1 MPKSFYVFILAY
13 VAILPFLEGCESATG
28 LLIIHTLTLGALAFC
43 LLRSPRIWLPPLAG
57 FLPFV
62 LYLVLS
68 FWIAPYKY
76 SAFLSLWRW
85 WVAALLTISWITI
98 LKEQEPEL
106 KDLGLAVF
114 LVGSAALIIS
124 VIVAR
129 NWAQPRW
136 HGTFV
141 NPNDFGTYTALL
153 LLCGI
158 FQIEKVVSPTLKA
171 VVSASMAVLALC
183 IAMAASRAVF
193 LALTAV
199 TGLYLWQRKPA
210 RWVIVS
216 IIAFLFFSAWVL
228 SFRILDND
236 PMQYYRFKIW
246 KYSLQGILK
255 DPYLGIGLNML
266 PWKAPQFNFP
276 ADQEIA
282 RYGKIATSADN
293 QYLQILAETGFVGF
307 FLFAMGWISIYFLL
321 RQVPA
326 RFSVLRY
333 STFLLISIVCLFSL
347 PLQNTAIASLFI
359 FSMLFPVVA
368 SDIPLKNISLKTPGR
383 IVSVSLV
390 IVAFIVAVFLP
401 YASEWEYQAAQ
412 RSPSTEQAYSKLT
425 RAVTLNPYQPYYSFA
440 LIRPLVLTKPSL
452 TEAQWLRLVTL
463 LKDCNSLN
471 PLDPVFPLYQGKIY
485 RILHQKTGKE
495 VYFSQA
501 VESYENANES
511 SPYQVFQRGELA
523 YLLYS
528 EGRYEAAEEQL
539 QKALELEPAYLNA
552 RLLLADVMYRKGDLA
567 GSRAQL
573 QLLDQMA
580 KRVDFEKSNPATG
593 YIRLLLEL
601 NLEQENKL
609 RKLVQQ

>member
-1 MPKSFYVFILAY
+1 MPKSFYLFILAY
-13 VAILPFLEGCESATG
+13 VAILPFFEGCESATG
-28 LLIIHTLTLGALAFC
+28 LLVIHTLTLGSLAFC
-43 LLRSPRIWLPPLAG
+43 LLRSPRIWSPPLAG
-57 FLPFV
+57 FLPFL
-62 LYLVLS
+62 LYLILS
-68 FWIAPYKY
+68 LWIAPYKY

-98 LKEQEPEL
+98 LKEQEPDL

-124 VIVAR
+124 VILAR
-129 NWAQPRW
+129 NWTEPRW
-136 HGTFV
+136 HGTFI
-141 NPNDFGTYTALL
+141 NPNDFGTYAALL
-153 LLCGI
+153 LLFGI
-158 FQIEKVVSPTLKA
+158 FQIEKVVSPTLKTI
-171 VVSASMAVLALC
+171 VSASMGVLALC

-193 LALTAV
+193 LAITAV
-199 TGLYLWQRKPA
+199 TGIYLWQRKPA

-216 IIAFLFFSAWVL
+216 IIAFLVLSAGIL
-228 SFRILDND
+228 SFRILGND

-282 RYGKIATSADN
+282 RYGRFAASADN

-307 FLFAMGWISIYFLL
+307 FLFVMGWVNICFLL

-359 FSMLFPVVA
+359 FSMLFPIVA
-368 SDIPLKNISLKTPGR
+368 SDIPLKSVSLRAPGR
-383 IVSVSLV
+383 ILSMAVV
-390 IVAFIVAVFLP
+390 IVALVAAVLLP
-401 YASEWEYQAAQ
+401 YASEWEFQAAQ
-412 RSPSTEQAYSKLT
+412 RSSSPEQAYSRFT
-425 RAVTLNPYQPYYSFA
+425 RAAMLNPYQPYYSFA
-440 LIRPLVLTKPSL
+440 LIRPLVLTNAPL

-463 LKDCNSLN
+463 LQDCFNLN
-471 PLDPVFPLYQGKIY
+471 PLDPVFPVYQGKIY
-485 RILHQKTGKE
+485 RILRQKTGKE
-495 VYFSQA
+495 VYFNQA
-501 VESYENANES
+501 VESYENANEC

-528 EGRYEAAEEQL
+528 EGRYEAAEDQL
-539 QKALELEPAYLNA
+539 EKALQLEPAYLNA

-567 GSRAQL
+567 GSRLQL
-573 QLLDQMA
+573 QQLDQMT
-580 KRVDFEKSNPATG
+580 RHVELEKSHPATG
-593 YIRLLLEL
+593 YIQQLLEL
-601 NLEQENKL
+601 NVEQEKKL